1 MSRIPCNVIKDLMV
15 LYEDDVCSEES
26 RQMVK
31 EHIEECEECRK
42 LFLMTKEK
50 LPDISLGEN
59 GEEVRNSIDEL
70 KEVSRR
76 TCKKLERKITYRHI
90 LIVSLA
96 LVAAIL
102 VSSVWTEWLKYEV
115 NVVPKEDVEITELY
129 ELESGDIYCTF
140 KCKENFMYVN
150 PSRLRVPE
158 GMGFQDCD
166 DGWQEIYFQYSRPFG
181 ERPVIEVVSNNQISV
196 VFSRVDTYGMINEDG
211 EWTAP
216 DGYTHKCA
224 AIYYGRTD
232 KEDTLLVWKEGQE
245 IKPAPKEIENR
256 VRRNGIMLGQ
266 GNYYGNIIMLV
277 R

>member
-76 TCKKLERKITYRHI
+76 TCKKLERKVTYRHI
-90 LIVSLA
+90 LIVSVA

-115 NVVPKEDVEITELY
+115 NVV
-129 ELESGDIYCTF
+129 
-140 KCKENFMYVN
+140 
-150 PSRLRVPE
+150 LR
-158 GMGFQDCD
+158 
-166 DGWQEIYFQYSRPFG
+166 GWKFREAAVGKR
-181 ERPVIEVVSNNQISV
+181 
-196 VFSRVDTYGMINEDG
+196 FSLSPIFSE
-211 EWTAP
+211 
-216 DGYTHKCA
+216 
-224 AIYYGRTD
+224 
-232 KEDTLLVWKEGQE
+232 
-245 IKPAPKEIENR
+245 PA
-256 VRRNGIMLGQ
+256 
-266 GNYYGNIIMLV
+266 
-277 R
+277 